1 MSRLFQGS
9 SVLFYRARSCSQKT
23 LSCRLR
29 TSPQKAQPSASSSS
43 SSFALSSS
51 SSALT
56 SSPSSEN
63 VCQSLCAD
71 KQRMLDAIQDPAW
84 CWGKQGPTPKRAED
98 SSESGD
104 RSYHSS
110 STTTSSARLCSHC
123 HDDSSEDDDDDSPC
137 CRELCREMSEMM
149 SMAFGRWGLG
159 PDSSAAG
166 DEREDGGGGSNPH
179 PDSDP
184 DRDPGPPCAVLT
196 CVRCGQCGYTFCC
209 TCSPTPSVRRLRS
222 EYWSRPEDKYTLS
235 VSVSIYEQVLL
246 FTRCSLSLLCL

>member
-23 LSCRLR
+23 LSCQLR

-43 SSFALSSS
+43 SSLRPFLLLLLLRPSP
-51 SSALT
+51 

-104 RSYHSS
+104 RSHHSS

-166 DEREDGGGGSNPH
+166 GREGGRRRGFK
-179 PDSDP
+179 
-184 DRDPGPPCAVLT
+184 PP
-196 CVRCGQCGYTFCC
+196 
-209 TCSPTPSVRRLRS
+209 P
-222 EYWSRPEDKYTLS
+222 
-235 VSVSIYEQVLL
+235 
-246 FTRCSLSLLCL
+246 

>member
-9 SVLFYRARSCSQKT
+9 SVLFYRARSCSQIT
-23 LSCRLR
+23 LSRQLR
-29 TSPQKAQPSASSSS
+29 TSPQKAQPSASPSSS
-43 SSFALSSS
+43 SSTSFALSSSS

-84 CWGKQGPTPKRAED
+84 CWEKQGPTPKRAED

-104 RSYHSS
+104 RSHHSS
-110 STTTSSARLCSHC
+110 STTTSSARLCSHR
-123 HDDSSEDDDDDSPC
+123 HDDSSDDDDDSSC

-149 SMAFGRWGLG
+149 SMAFGRWALG

-166 DEREDGGGGSNPH
+166 DKREDGGGVQTPTLTLTLT
-179 PDSDP
+179 PAP
-184 DRDPGPPCAVLT
+184 RVPC
-196 CVRCGQCGYTFCC
+196 
-209 TCSPTPSVRRLRS
+209 
-222 EYWSRPEDKYTLS
+222 
-235 VSVSIYEQVLL
+235 
-246 FTRCSLSLLCL
+246 